1 MQIVSK
7 PTPAVAPVIAGA
19 AARSSMLIGG
29 AAALSLLAAW
39 VHLAYTSSH
48 WRDWWAYGAFFL
60 VTGLGQGLL
69 AAALLRWP
77 RHWTALIGIAGN
89 LAIVGMYVQ
98 SRTIGVPLGPH
109 AGVAEQT
116 GAVDLATTG
125 VEIATVAL
133 LLALVGS
140 RTRRWIMNLL
150 PLAGALLWAG
160 RLTGY
165 VP

>member
-7 PTPAVAPVIAGA
+7 PTPSVAPAAAGA
-19 AARSSMLIGG
+19 AVRSSTLLGG

-39 VHLAYTSSH
+39 VHLAYTGTH
-48 WRDWWAYGAFFL
+48 WRDWWAYGLFFL

-69 AAALLRWP
+69 AAALVRWP
-77 RHWTALIGIAGN
+77 RPWTALVGIAGN

-109 AGVAEQT
+109 SGVAERT
-116 GAVDLATTG
+116 GAIDLATTG
-125 VEIATVAL
+125 AEIATVAL
-133 LLALVGS
+133 LLVLVGS

-150 PLAGALLWAG
+150 LLAGALLWAG

>member
-1 MQIVSK
+1 MQIPSK
-7 PTPAVAPVIAGA
+7 PMPVVAPVAAGG
-19 AARSSMLIGG
+19 AARSSGLVGG

-39 VHLAYTSSH
+39 VHLAYTGSH

-77 RHWTALIGIAGN
+77 RAWTALVGIAGN
-89 LAIVGMYVQ
+89 LAIIGMYVQ

-109 AGVAEQT
+109 SGVAERT

-125 VEIATVAL
+125 VEIATVTL
-133 LLALVGS
+133 LLVLVGA

>member
-1 MQIVSK
+1 MPIVSK
-7 PTPAVAPVIAGA
+7 PTPAGVPVATGA
-19 AARSSMLIGG
+19 AARSSALLGG

-39 VHLAYTSSH
+39 VHLAYTSTH
-48 WRDWWAYGAFFL
+48 WRDWWAYGVFFL

-77 RHWTALIGIAGN
+77 KPWVALFGIAGN
-89 LAIVGMYVQ
+89 LAIIGMYVQ
-98 SRTIGVPLGPH
+98 SRTVGVPLGPH
-109 AGVAEQT
+109 AGVAERT

-125 VEIATVAL
+125 VEIATLAL
-133 LLALVGS
+133 LIVLVGP
-140 RTRRWIMNLL
+140 RTRRWIMNVLL
-150 PLAGALLWAG
+150 LAGALLWAG